1 MLTDFD
7 LSRLLPPRHAAVS
20 RSPSPPPASRAHNN
34 RRTRVSAVGLGQT
47 TTSSSKPPEA
57 PGSTP
62 RQHFQSLVRYLMRR
76 DGLGRVKRA
85 KSTRVSPVG
94 RTKPASF
101 GGCSA
106 ATAGAWGKSYS
117 FVGTEEY
124 VAPEMVRGEG
134 HGFTVDWWALG
145 VLVYEMAFGQSPFKG
160 RNRKETFRKVLLR
173 EVEFPGDSTRRMP
186 ELTDL
191 VARLLEE
198 DPPRRLGF
206 AGGAEEIKAHPFFA
220 GVAWDM
226 LTELSRPPYI
236 PPLADE
242 DAATTGEGFDVR
254 DLFKN
259 VHHPPRPEATGTT
272 QSSPDFSIEF

>member
-1 MLTDFD
+1 
-7 LSRLLPPRHAAVS
+7 
-20 RSPSPPPASRAHNN
+20 
-34 RRTRVSAVGLGQT
+34 
-47 TTSSSKPPEA
+47 
-57 PGSTP
+57 
-62 RQHFQSLVRYLMRR
+62 
-76 DGLGRVKRA
+76 
-85 KSTRVSPVG
+85 VSPVG

-173 EVEFPGDSTRRMP
+173 EVEFQRDSTRRMP